1 MLPKKE
7 EKITTVYDAIK
18 MIDAQEIRI
27 TSNAYGE
34 ILATVKH
41 ADEEE
46 VRMPRWFEEFPVKA
60 ISPYYFYDKDG
71 RGRVVIGV
79 DIEI

>member
-18 MIDAQEIRI
+18 MIDTQEIRI

-60 ISPYYFYDKDG
+60 ISPYFFYDKDG
-71 RGRVVIGV
+71 LVIVGV